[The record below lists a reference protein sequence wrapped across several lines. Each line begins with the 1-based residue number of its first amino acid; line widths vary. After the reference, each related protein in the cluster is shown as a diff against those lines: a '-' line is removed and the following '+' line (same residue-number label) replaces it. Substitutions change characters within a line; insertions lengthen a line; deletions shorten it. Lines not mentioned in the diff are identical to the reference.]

1 MVWFEVAAAGIWRR
15 WMLVTMKMTT
25 YFRDVVHRKH
35 PGIEAA
41 WILRV
46 MAEPLEE
53 RQQPDGRYALWGLVP
68 EAQNRALR
76 FNFDRGYLKA
86 IFRSQPP
93 PPQALPPSR

>member
-68 EAQNRALR
+68 EVHNA
-76 FNFDRGYLKA
+76 FFDRGYLKA

>member
-15 WMLVTMKMTT
+15 WMLVTMEMTT

-68 EAQNRALR
+68 NVHNA
-76 FNFDRGYLKA
+76 FFDRGYLKA

>member
-25 YFRDVVHRKH
+25 YFRDVVRRKH

-68 EAQNRALR
+68 NSHNS
-76 FNFDRGYLKA
+76 FFDRGYLKA

>member
-1 MVWFEVAAAGIWRR
+1 MPENTSGEIEERHKCLWLSFCLKNEGKVPW
-15 WMLVTMKMTT
+15 L
-25 YFRDVVHRKH
+25 RKH

-68 EAQNRALR
+68 NAHNA
-76 FNFDRGYLKA
+76 FFDRGYLKA

>member
-25 YFRDVVHRKH
+25 YFRDVVRRKH

-68 EAQNRALR
+68 NAHNA
-76 FNFDRGYLKA
+76 FFDRGYLKA

>member
-25 YFRDVVHRKH
+25 YFRDVVRRKH

-41 WILRV
+41 RILRV

-68 EAQNRALR
+68 KVHNA
-76 FNFDRGYLKA
+76 FFDRGYLKA
-86 IFRSQPP
+86 IIRSQSPN
-93 PPQALPPSR
+93 PQALPPSR

>member
-1 MVWFEVAAAGIWRR
+1 
-15 WMLVTMKMTT
+15 MLVAMKITS
-25 YFRDVVHRKH
+25 YFRDVVNRKH

-41 WILRV
+41 LILRV

-53 RQQPDGRYALWGLVP
+53 RQQADGRYALWGLVP

-76 FNFDRGYLKA
+76 VITLEDRETVHNAFFDRGYLRA
-86 IFRSQPP
+86 VIRSQPN

>member
-68 EAQNRALR
+68 NVHNA
-76 FNFDRGYLKA
+76 FFDRGDLKA

>member
-25 YFRDVVHRKH
+25 YFRDVVRRKH

-46 MAEPLEE
+46 MAEPLEK

-68 EAQNRALR
+68 NVHNA
-76 FNFDRGYLKA
+76 FFDQGYLKA